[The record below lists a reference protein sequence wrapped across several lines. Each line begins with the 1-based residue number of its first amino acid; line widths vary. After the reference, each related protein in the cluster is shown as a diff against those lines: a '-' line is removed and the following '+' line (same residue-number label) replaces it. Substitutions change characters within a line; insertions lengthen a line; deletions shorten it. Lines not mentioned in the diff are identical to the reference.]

1 MMKSKQPWVYGQSHT
16 PTNWHEAA
24 DILKSSQPKPKRKS
38 SGLLDRLA
46 NIEQQLKDRK

>member
-1 MMKSKQPWVYGQSHT
+1 MKSNKHPWVYGQSPT
-16 PTNWHEAA
+16 PKTWHEAS
-24 DILKSSQPKPKRKS
+24 DILKSNQPKPKRKS